1 MVTIT
6 RVLREEVAEEARIEA
21 AKREAAERAAPPAGR
36 RRRRGPDR
44 FAPGQ
49 APTDGRAVASSLR
62 RGRLGVVRK
71 DVRGI
76 GEAGRRVLAAA
87 RAARRARGGRASVGS

>member
-1 MVTIT
+1 MVAIS

-21 AKREAAERAAPPAGR
+21 AKREAAERAAPAAGR

-49 APTDGRAVASSLR
+49 VPTDGRAVASSLR

-87 RAARRARGGRASVGS
+87 RAARRARGG